1 MRRDNHASER
11 DSLCRGLIARQGG
24 SHRSTA
30 VSASKSESRD
40 RETQTERRSRTTA
53 ITAPDKQDFDS
64 SQSATVVFAVSGE
77 PLGNA
82 FLQGNKARIVPV
94 SRPTVPSPRATT
106 TTPTITSTP
115 ELAPKQ
121 HQLQKC
127 RYVFIGKPRRT
138 WRRLVS
144 LPDPELD
151 PPVQKTAKSERES
164 GGAWGPHGPPR

>member
-1 MRRDNHASER
+1 MRRDNHVSER

-53 ITAPDKQDFDS
+53 ITATDKQDFDS
-64 SQSATVVFAVSGE
+64 SRSATVVFAVSGE

-82 FLQGNKARIVPV
+82 FLQGTKARIVPV
-94 SRPTVPSPRATT
+94 SQPTVPSPRATT
-106 TTPTITSTP
+106 TTPTITLTP
-115 ELAPKQ
+115 EPAPKQ
-121 HQLQKC
+121 HHLQKC

-144 LPDPELD
+144 LPDPEPD